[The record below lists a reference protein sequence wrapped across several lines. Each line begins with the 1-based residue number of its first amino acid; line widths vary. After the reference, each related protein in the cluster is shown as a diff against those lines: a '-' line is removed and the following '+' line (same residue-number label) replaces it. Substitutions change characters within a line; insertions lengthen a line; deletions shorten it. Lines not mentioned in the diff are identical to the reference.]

1 MIPHLQVLTQRKQR
15 KQRKAWI
22 SQAVLCFLCFLCV
35 PSLFADSVLHPVRQ
49 ASDCASGECTC
60 APTYFYV
67 YLIRYT
73 SILKNASMEIAT
85 AVEYLKL
92 LANETRLKLLGIL
105 ADRERSVGELAE
117 IVELKE
123 PTISHHLTKLHAA
136 GLVQMRADGNTH
148 FYRLAAETL
157 QQLSRELFTPE
168 RMVAIGGRDQADAW
182 DRKVLGTFVDGER
195 LTKIPDIR
203 KKREVILR
211 WLVERFEPGRRYPEP
226 ELNEIIKRHHPDT
239 ATLRRE
245 LVGAQLMQREN
256 GIYWRLPAAAA

>member
-1 MIPHLQVLTQRKQR
+1 
-15 KQRKAWI
+15 
-22 SQAVLCFLCFLCV
+22 
-35 PSLFADSVLHPVRQ
+35 
-49 ASDCASGECTC
+49 
-60 APTYFYV
+60 
-67 YLIRYT
+67 
-73 SILKNASMEIAT
+73 MEIST

-117 IVELKE
+117 IVALKE
-123 PTISHHLTKLHAA
+123 PTISHHLAKLHDA

-148 FYRLAAETL
+148 FYRLAGERL

-168 RMVAIGGRDQADAW
+168 RMVTIAGRDEADAW
-182 DRKVLGTFVDGER
+182 DRKVLGTFLDGER

-211 WLVERFEPGRRYPEP
+211 WLADRFEHGRRYPEP
-226 ELNEIIKRHHPDT
+226 ELNDIIKRHHADT

-245 LVGAQLMQREN
+245 LIGARLMAREN
-256 GIYWRLPAAAA
+256 GVYWRLPQQAA